1 MYEKLAKVFI
11 IFWKWYIN
19 SSLFVEEFFSFHND
33 NQCHVALHYLEFRGQ
48 HVFDIVRSTIGGYF
62 TVKSIIFS
70 DLAFIACFKDG
81 RDISLQRLPVSQIT
95 NNFQIRIHLSCFF
108 LFFWSFELLCFQS
121 IFSNGILYR

>member
-19 SSLFVEEFFSFHND
+19 SSLFVEECFSFHND
-33 NQCHVALHYLEFRGQ
+33 NQCHVADLHYLEFREQ

-81 RDISLQRLPVSQIT
+81 RDISLQRLPVS
-95 NNFQIRIHLSCFF
+95 
-108 LFFWSFELLCFQS
+108 
-121 IFSNGILYR
+121 

>member
-33 NQCHVALHYLEFRGQ
+33 NQCHVADLHYLEFHEQ

-62 TVKSIIFS
+62 TVKTIILG

-81 RDISLQRLPVSQIT
+81 RDISLQRLPVS
-95 NNFQIRIHLSCFF
+95 
-108 LFFWSFELLCFQS
+108 
-121 IFSNGILYR
+121 